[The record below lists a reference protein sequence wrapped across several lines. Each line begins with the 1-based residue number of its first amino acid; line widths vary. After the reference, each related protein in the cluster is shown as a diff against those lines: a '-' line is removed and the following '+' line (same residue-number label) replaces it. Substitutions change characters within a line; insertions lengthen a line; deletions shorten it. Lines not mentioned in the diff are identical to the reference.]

1 MVGGYSALPQAACLS
16 EAAECLN
23 KYMSP
28 TILPSNHMH
37 PTSAPAPRKARRRTN
52 SATKRD
58 EWLALFWQ
66 YRRRVF
72 GELFGG
78 LSENVP

>member
-1 MVGGYSALPQAACLS
+1 
-16 EAAECLN
+16 
-23 KYMSP
+23 
-28 TILPSNHMH
+28 MH